1 MHLSSTNLPRRSN
14 PLLAYNPLRKL
25 RFLRRSSA
33 LCAWL
38 LLCAITSLGGCSS
51 REFDAV
57 KEYKVFLGKAK
68 PSLASM
74 NKSRE
79 ELYQLS
85 DPEQMLPL
93 FRDKLLPQVE
103 DLRQL
108 ARDQPPPETYLGKI
122 HIELQQTLER
132 YADSTKHLVERLKSK
147 SDDER
152 EQAIVLWGEDDQKFG
167 REMSALVD
175 NLSQY
180 LDKLKK

>member
-1 MHLSSTNLPRRSN
+1 M
-14 PLLAYNPLRKL
+14 LLGCLGV
-25 RFLRRSSA
+25 
-33 LCAWL
+33 
-38 LLCAITSLGGCSS
+38 AIAGCNS

-57 KEYKVFLGKAK
+57 KEYKVFLEKAK
-68 PSLASM
+68 PSLAAM

-93 FRDKLLPQVE
+93 FRDKLLAQVE
-103 DLRQL
+103 ELRQL
-108 ARDQPPPETYLGKI
+108 AKDQAPPETYLGKI
-122 HIELQQTLER
+122 HIELQQTLDR
-132 YADSTKHLVERLKSK
+132 YAESTKHLCERLKSK

-152 EQAIVLWGEDDQKFG
+152 EQAIILWGEDDQKFG
-167 REMSALVD
+167 REMSGLVD